1 MKLLE
6 KAADIGVKIL
16 SVISGILAT
25 FILIYSA
32 YVLYDNFYTGQT
44 AFASWDL
51 QQYKPVPQTGGEAP
65 DFRELM
71 KINPDTAGWLTLYDT
86 NIDYPVVQGK
96 DDLEYAGKDVF
107 GKSSLSGAIYLS
119 SGNDRS
125 FRDDY
130 NIIYGHHMDNG
141 AMFGDIDKYAN
152 EEFFMAHRGGEL
164 VTPEGVYKLN
174 VFACMKTNAYE
185 SEVYSIQDKA
195 SGLDDVLGYIS
206 RRSEIYLP
214 VSPKD
219 VDKIVVLST
228 CARAETNGRI
238 VIFCQAEKKSDSAPV
253 VPAVAASTGGAV
265 GHDVFG
271 HDGTDSWG
279 LLNVICVLITLLTV
293 LPMTRIRQKY
303 RQLQY
308 SKHKAGEFRKYRSSR
323 SRRSGRSGNEF
334 VLSRRVVKKL
344 RMISRDL
351 MNYYYGMIIGLV
363 LEVIVAGVAVY
374 ILVTKENFFAPMIL
388 SNGYTGIL
396 ILIASAGL
404 LIDFIFYRY
413 RGILPPKKS
422 QLDKMKTAD
431 AQLVENA

>member
-86 NIDYPVVQGK
+86 NIDYPVVQ
-96 DDLEYAGKDVF
+96 GKDVF

>member
-1 MKLLE
+1 M
-6 KAADIGVKIL
+6 
-16 SVISGILAT
+16 
-25 FILIYSA
+25 
-32 YVLYDNFYTGQT
+32 
-44 AFASWDL
+44 
-51 QQYKPVPQTGGEAP
+51 
-65 DFRELM
+65 
-71 KINPDTAGWLTLYDT
+71 
-86 NIDYPVVQGK
+86 
-96 DDLEYAGKDVF
+96 
-107 GKSSLSGAIYLS
+107 
-119 SGNDRS
+119 
-125 FRDDY
+125 
-130 NIIYGHHMDNG
+130 
-141 AMFGDIDKYAN
+141 
-152 EEFFMAHRGGEL
+152 
-164 VTPEGVYKLN
+164 
-174 VFACMKTNAYE
+174 
-185 SEVYSIQDKA
+185 
-195 SGLDDVLGYIS
+195 LGYIS
-206 RRSEIYLP
+206 HRSEIYLP

>member
-206 RRSEIYLP
+206 HRSEIYLP